1 MTKIL
6 ESLQCYVPSRTTS
19 GVLQLDSGE
28 TIDYTNNV
36 FHKIILGGDQLTCA
50 RVRSAQAIRA
60 NQETSST
67 RLEGFIDAC
76 EDWHAKVTLLKV
88 SMLWAATLY
97 MPLAGASEP

>member
-6 ESLQCYVPSRTTS
+6 ESLQCYVPSRTTC
-19 GVLQLDSGE
+19 GLLQLDCGE
-28 TIDYTNNV
+28 TIDHTDNV

-50 RVRSAQAIRA
+50 RVRGAQAIRA

-67 RLEGFIDAC
+67 RLEGFIDSC

-88 SMLWAATLY
+88 NMLWAETI
-97 MPLAGASEP
+97 MPLCI